1 VVHNPLTLKTIIPH
15 IHKTHLKT
23 FPNPFPQHIPAT
35 SKFVHIFF
43 CTESLSVS
51 PLWCGDLKFTLSKME
66 KQLLQQHARDL
77 FLHTK
82 LTRLQI
88 AETLNIDRKT
98 LYNWI
103 KEGNWLQQRY
113 LDLQGPNKLA
123 VQYYR
128 QLDAI
133 NTAIASRPDRPYPTK
148 EETDIIR
155 KLNATIQGYKKQQ
168 YVSDTQQVFK
178 AVIQRIKDEDADTRL
193 AAKVSN
199 YFDKHIRAIT
209 VHAEL
214 GDDINFQ
221 KEDLAFETEYK
232 KICAAEEKP
241 NGENGEI
248 QIVAPEATKPA
259 TDKVLELGNT
269 TISVPQKQKN
279 TTEENEEKN
288 KTICSPK
295 GVVERYNEF
304 MNGQEYRHW
313 LLEKPFRPTG

>member
-1 VVHNPLTLKTIIPH
+1 
-15 IHKTHLKT
+15 
-23 FPNPFPQHIPAT
+23 
-35 SKFVHIFF
+35 
-43 CTESLSVS
+43 
-51 PLWCGDLKFTLSKME
+51 ME
-66 KQLLQQHARDL
+66 KQLLQQHACDL

-133 NTAIASRPDRPYPTK
+133 NTTIASRPDRPYPTK

-168 YVSDTQQVFK
+168 HISDTQQVFK
-178 AVIQRIKDEDADTRL
+178 AVIQRIKDEDADTRF
-193 AAKVSN
+193 AGKVSD

-209 VHAEL
+209 VQAEL

-221 KEDLAFETEYK
+221 KEDLAFEAEYK
-232 KICAAEEKP
+232 KICTAEEKA

-248 QIVAPEATKPA
+248 QIVAQEPTKTS
-259 TDKVLELGNT
+259 TDKALEPDST
-269 TISVPQKQKN
+269 VMSVPQKQKN
-279 TTEENEEKN
+279 TMEESEEKN
-288 KTICSPK
+288 KAVSSPK

-313 LLEKPFRPTG
+313 LLEKPLRPTG